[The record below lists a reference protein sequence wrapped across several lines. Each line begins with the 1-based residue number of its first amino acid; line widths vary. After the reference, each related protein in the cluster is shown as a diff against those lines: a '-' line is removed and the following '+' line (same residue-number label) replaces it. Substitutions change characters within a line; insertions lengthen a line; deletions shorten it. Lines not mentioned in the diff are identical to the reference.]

1 MATTS
6 TTKKNATGPTN
17 AAMAA
22 KRTVT
27 YYVSTVVKG
36 KSQGV
41 DADKAVRNVA
51 YAVAVD
57 GTVLPE
63 YNQAVKKFS
72 MDGADPIRV
81 SVEPGKKV
89 SLYLNSDAVPGRR
102 NNPVYEVTV
111 NAKNVEVRVQE
122 KLGKHAD
129 KDTPK
134 LASSDKNTERY
145 TAPLT
150 GDIWMKISHKFTAA
164 EVDAL
169 VPAGTKAEV
178 TAAVKTIYAGLAAQT
193 MTMTSG
199 SLTTTLT
206 FAGNENGQRHINSFS
221 LTADGLP
228 RVHPACFAAILM
240 AAIDA
245 NVSNILMKSNWRP
258 CLGSIAHRCGL
269 GADVNE
275 VDGTEMRHGPAGNA
289 RVDQLRNAYKAKPT
303 AANKAAWEKARDA
316 NEPVKVQTF
325 RRSLQQNPG
334 VKQVIDPWQIDMNT
348 RDDVAATTNLGGD
361 ANAIAHNNHL
371 HITARDEFLIK

>member
-17 AAMAA
+17 AQMAA

-27 YYVSTVVKG
+27 YYVSSVVNG
-36 KSQGV
+36 KTQGS

-63 YNQAVKKFS
+63 YNQAVKKFTTN
-72 MDGADPIRV
+72 GADPIRV
-81 SVEPGKKV
+81 TVDPGKKV

-102 NNPVYEVTV
+102 KNPVYEVAV
-111 NAKNVEVRVQE
+111 KDKNVEVRVQQ
-122 KLGKHAD
+122 KMGKHAD
-129 KDTPK
+129 PDTPK
-134 LASSDKNTERY
+134 LASSDRNTEKY

-150 GDIWMKISHKFTAA
+150 GDIWMKITHKFTPG
-164 EVDAL
+164 EVDAV

-178 TAAVKTIYAGLAAQT
+178 IAAVKTIYSGLATPT

-199 SLTTTLT
+199 SLSTTLV
-206 FAGNENGQRHINSFS
+206 FAGNENGKNNITSFD
-221 LTADGLP
+221 LTKDGLP
-228 RVHPACFAAILM
+228 RVHPACFAAILT

-245 NVSNILMKSNWRP
+245 NVSRILMKSNWRP
-258 CLGSIAHRCGL
+258 CLGSVAHRSGL

-275 VDGTEMRHGPAGNA
+275 VDGTVMNNTAAANS

-303 AANKAAWEKARDA
+303 AANKEAWEKARDR
-316 NEPVKVQTF
+316 NEPVKVQAF
-325 RRSLQQNPG
+325 RRSLQQNSG
-334 VKQVIDPWQIDMNT
+334 VKQVLDPWQVDLNT
-348 RDDVAATTNLGGD
+348 RDDVAASTNVGQD
-361 ANAIAHNNHL
+361 DNARAHLNHL
-371 HITARDEFLIK
+371 HVTARDEFLIK